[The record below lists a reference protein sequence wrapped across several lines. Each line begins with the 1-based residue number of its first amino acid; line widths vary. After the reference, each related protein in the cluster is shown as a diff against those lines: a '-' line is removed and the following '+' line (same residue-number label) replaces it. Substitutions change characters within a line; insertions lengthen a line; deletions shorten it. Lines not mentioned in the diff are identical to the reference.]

1 MSQRM
6 RLAAYACVA
15 LMLACQS
22 VLAQAPTYE
31 ETIPPEIV
39 RLYDPGIVHGARPKV
54 VSITQPVIWLLREKP
69 DQGGEV
75 YVLDINF
82 EKLSTVQRNVLI
94 NWIEKGMKVVLWG
107 REPIDTIPYLVPGAA
122 VGWSQAGEA
131 CELTDHVVNT
141 DCRLLRF
148 ECDDS
153 ANPYRGLGQAPA
165 KCEVIAG
172 TKSVVVAGR
181 IPVGL
186 GSIYFAA
193 LDPSEKGRWQEGADR
208 DRWTLNFKQWMM
220 DLPVPG
226 AAETRVA
233 ETAPPAVYMGTKDRI
248 LLKNGDVVS
257 GTLATQEFRITT
269 DYADLTFPRGSL
281 WSLFL
286 DAGGRNYEVMI
297 LRNGD
302 RLSGLTQPVT
312 VRIKLEL
319 NEEIEIAK
327 TKIKEIV
334 VGQ

>member
-1 MSQRM
+1 MSHRV
-6 RLAAYACVA
+6 RLGACVCVA
-15 LMLACQS
+15 VLLVCEG
-22 VLAQAPTYE
+22 VLAQASRYE
-31 ETIPPEIV
+31 ETIPPEIL
-39 RLYDPGIVHGARPKV
+39 RLFDPAIVQGARPKIV
-54 VSITQPVIWLLREKP
+54 PVTQSIIWALRENP

-75 YVLDINF
+75 YALDINF

-94 NWIEKGMKVVLWG
+94 NWVEKGMKVLLWG
-107 REPIDTIPYLVPGAA
+107 KDAIETIPYLVPGAT

-131 CELTDHVVNT
+131 TELTDHQVNT

-148 ECDDS
+148 ECDNS
-153 ANPYRGLGQAPA
+153 ANPYRGIQQVPA

-193 LDPSEKGRWQEGADR
+193 LDPGEKGKWREGADR
-208 DRWTLNFKQWMM
+208 DRWALNFKQWMLDM
-220 DLPVPG
+220 PVPG
-226 AAETRVA
+226 AAETSVA
-233 ETAPPAVYMGTKDRI
+233 ETPVVPSFIGTKDRI

-257 GTLATQEFRITT
+257 GTLVTQDFQIAT
-269 DYADLTFPRGSL
+269 DYANLTFRRDSI

-286 DAGGRNYEVMI
+286 DAGGRGYEIMI

-302 RLSGLTQPVT
+302 RLSGVMRPVT
-312 VRIKLEL
+312 VKIKLEL